1 LRRRGP
7 TVVEREYEVTLLSD
21 VAVTANAA
29 TQGGHRGLDYL
40 PGSLFL
46 GAAAARWMEESPFD
60 PSFFLSGRVRFLDA
74 FPVQDGQRTVPLPL
88 SYHKP
93 KEGSWEGNAPC
104 TDPSAE
110 ARKGEQWKQWREG
123 FLTLSGVMLQE
134 VPRSSRM
141 KTAVDRNKRRSEEG
155 KLFSCESLPRGMAF
169 RMRVQAEDP
178 ADLERVHSWFHG
190 QELALGRSRSAE
202 YGSVRVQAAGNRVS
216 TAPQPLGDPRR
227 VVLVLASD
235 LALLRDGMPVL
246 LPRGKDFGLPQGSE
260 LLPEGTF
267 LRTRRYV
274 PWNRFFNC
282 RMAERQVLVKG
293 SVLTF
298 RLPGPLDPAALRAS
312 LAAGVGMY
320 REEGLGQVEVNPS
333 WVVSPPVLFSPPVT
347 SKASPADPRTPL
359 TQYLTGKVQTQNLS
373 RDAFSLGLAWAK
385 QWQELSDRIAKD
397 QPVPGKAQWGTIRE
411 MAVRCQREPSKLPVE
426 LEKFCREDLRRKV
439 WLEAQSYRGESL
451 YQALVERLGGNPG
464 SKECL
469 ALHHAAVEMS
479 RHLGR
484 KDEKK
489 EGSGR

>member
-1 LRRRGP
+1 M
-7 TVVEREYEVTLLSD
+7 VEREYEVTLLSD

-46 GAAAARWMEESPFD
+46 GAAVARCMENHPFD

-74 FPVQDGQRTVPLPL
+74 LPVQDGQRTVPLPL
-88 SYHKP
+88 CYHKR
-93 KEGSWEGNAPC
+93 KEGAWEGAVPC
-104 TDPSAE
+104 TDPAAE
-110 ARKGEQWKQWREG
+110 TRKGEQWKQWREG
-123 FLTLSGVMLQE
+123 FLTPSGVVLKE
-134 VPRSSRM
+134 VPRSTRM

-155 KLFSCESLPRGMAF
+155 KLFSCESLSRGMVL
-169 RMRVQAEDP
+169 RMRVQAEAP
-178 ADLERVHSWFHG
+178 ADLERVHAWFHG

-202 YGSVRVQAAGNRVS
+202 YGFVRVQAVGDRV
-216 TAPQPLGDPRR
+216 PPVPKPLEDPRR

-246 LPRGKDFGLPQGSE
+246 LPRGEDFGLPEDSR
-260 LLPEGTF
+260 LLPEETF

-282 RMAERQVLVKG
+282 RMAERQVLLKG

-298 RLPGPLDPAALRAS
+298 QVPDPLDPVALQAA
-312 LAAGVGMY
+312 LAAGVGMH

-333 WVVSPPVLFSPPVT
+333 WVLSPPLLVSPAEP
-347 SKASPADPRTPL
+347 SKASPAKPQTPL
-359 TQYLTGKVQTQNLS
+359 VRYLADKVQAQNLS
-373 RDAFSLGLAWAK
+373 REAFSLGLVWA
-385 QWQELSDRIAKD
+385 QEWRKLSDRIAKD

-411 MAVRCQREPSKLPVE
+411 MAVRCQREPLKLLKE
-426 LEKFCREDLRRKV
+426 LESFCREDLRRKV
-439 WLEAQSYRGESL
+439 WLEAQSYRGGSL
-451 YQALVERLGGNPG
+451 YEALAEKLGGNPG
-464 SKECL
+464 LRECL

-489 EGSGR
+489 GGSGR